1 MAEINDRDMARL
13 VDMIA
18 SSGMRSVYEAT
29 NQPLGVFQ
37 APFPNYTVIDM
48 PNQLGSEGYNLGYV
62 NMARPNETFIDP
74 AGLLSVPQIA
84 AHEFEHQLEGKAMAR
99 YGKGTTPVE
108 TFFIQNLADLNN
120 KDDLV
125 ANAKA
130 FEFIDSLKSPEVK
143 SYIMKNYNIGPTG
156 RIGNKDENRWF
167 ELIADMSGIETYTGK
182 DLTQDPYIR
191 ENVFNDDDTLIE
203 AYKSVTGLRQDR
215 LDAKDI
221 SPYSI
226 NR

>member
-1 MAEINDRDMARL
+1 
-13 VDMIA
+13 
-18 SSGMRSVYEAT
+18 
-29 NQPLGVFQ
+29 
-37 APFPNYTVIDM
+37 
-48 PNQLGSEGYNLGYV
+48 
-62 NMARPNETFIDP
+62 
-74 AGLLSVPQIA
+74 
-84 AHEFEHQLEGKAMAR
+84 
-99 YGKGTTPVE
+99 
-108 TFFIQNLADLNN
+108 
-120 KDDLV
+120 
-125 ANAKA
+125 
-130 FEFIDSLKSPEVK
+130 
-143 SYIMKNYNIGPTG
+143 MKNYNIGPPG

-203 AYKSVTGLRQDR
+203 AYKYVTGLRQDR